1 MGRAVGLDELRV
13 DWLLGDPRWGSRIGE
28 LTYMGAGSRV
38 TPPISRR
45 LSRAYAAGH
54 LCRLGLLTIR
64 RVECDIDLQVA
75 ADSHPPSCLWPVGV
89 LDTARQGHARRA
101 AAADGGPLAQEK

>member
-38 TPPISRR
+38 TPPLSRR
-45 LSRAYAAGH
+45 LSMAYAAGH

-75 ADSHPPSCLWPVGV
+75 ADSHPPSCLS
-89 LDTARQGHARRA
+89 RRGAGYGSSGPCAESSGCRWGA
-101 AAADGGPLAQEK
+101 ACA